1 MQVIA
6 SRIRRR
12 LADESGM
19 TMVVVMGVLLVAT
32 LFSVAALAAADGD
45 IDQSRT
51 DIDRK
56 QAYAAAE
63 AGVNDYTARLNQD
76 SNFWT
81 NCTNVA
87 APAPVNQRFIRTSP
101 TQTDPRKWRKLP
113 NSTEAEYTIELI
125 PANGATAC
133 DSNNPAG
140 TMIDTNTGA
149 FTIRATGRSR
159 PAGTGTPVYRSITAK
174 FRRKGFLDFLYFTDL
189 ETADPEFFRAS
200 ATQYAAA
207 LTECVKYERNER
219 PQGYPCS
226 DITFVNGDVVRGP
239 LHTNDRL
246 LISGTPTFGRNSNDD
261 IETVSKDGKPHPEGP
276 AWEPNGTGTPNFQG
290 NFVSGAAK
298 MDLPPTNAQLSQL
311 ASWVFTGDTQLKFN
325 NDNVTITT
333 YNQATGATNVE
344 TRSLTA
350 SDFNG
355 VIYVKAGTCGNP
367 STRQNPY
374 PLGVD
379 ATTGVPN
386 RGTVSSNAWGC
397 ANLWVSG
404 QYSRSVTVASAGDVI
419 VEANQDI
426 GTGTGG
432 KGIRRNGDVIMGL
445 IADNFV
451 RVFHPCTSGTNRTG
465 SETNVQIDAAVL
477 SLNHSFTVDNYSCG
491 AALGTL
497 TVNGAIAQKYRGPV
511 GQFGATAAGYIKNYT
526 YDDRL
531 LYRSPPYFL
540 DPIQSAWRTV
550 SYTEESKA
558 TK

>member
-6 SRIRRR
+6 ERIRRR
-12 LADESGM
+12 LVDESGM
-19 TMVVVMGVLLVAT
+19 TMVIVMGVLLVAT

-45 IDQSRT
+45 TAQSRS

-63 AGVNDYTARLNQD
+63 AGINDYMARLNQD
-76 SNFWT
+76 SNYWA
-81 NCTNVA
+81 NCTNVPA
-87 APAPVNQRFIRTSP
+87 LAPVNQRFVRTSP
-101 TQTDPRKWRKLP
+101 TQADPRRWRQLP
-113 NSTEAEYTIELI
+113 NSTEADYTIELI
-125 PANGATAC
+125 PANGAAAC
-133 DSNNPAG
+133 DPNNPAG

-200 ATQYAAA
+200 ATQYSLA

-226 DITFVNGDVVRGP
+226 DITFVAGDVVSGP

-246 LISGTPTFGRNSNDD
+246 LISGNPTFGRGPNDD

-276 AWEPNGTGTPNFQG
+276 AWEPNGTGTPNFVG
-290 NFVSGAAK
+290 NFVTGAPK

-325 NDNVTITT
+325 NNNVTINTFDQT
-333 YNQATGATNVE
+333 TGAAVTE
-344 TRSLTA
+344 TRSLT
-350 SDFNG
+350 DPGFNG
-355 VIYVKAGTCGNP
+355 VIYVKAGTCNNP

-374 PLGVD
+374 PLG
-379 ATTGVPN
+379 AWPN
-386 RGTVSSNAWGC
+386 RDPGC

-419 VEANQDI
+419 VKADEDV
-426 GTGTGG
+426 GSGSGG
-432 KGIRRNGDVIMGL
+432 KGVRRSGDVIMGL

-451 RVFHPCTSGTNRTG
+451 RVYHPCTSGTNGTG
-465 SETNVQIDAAVL
+465 TETNVQIDAAIL
-477 SLNHSFTVDNYSCG
+477 SLNHSFVVDNYSCG

-511 GQFGATAAGYIKNYT
+511 GSFGTTPHGYTKNYT

-531 LYRSPPYFL
+531 LYRSSPYFL
-540 DPIQSAWRTV
+540 DPVQSALRTV
-550 SYTEESKA
+550 SYAEESKA